1 MMRGRILAVLLLAA
15 SGACSGGNDDTDS
28 GAAQEAAGPSWE
40 TVQTLADRVAV
51 VEGLSGPEAVRYD
64 PDQDVWFIGNMNG
77 GEADGDGF
85 ITRVSAG
92 TSEVEAPQFAVGTDE
107 FPLHAPRG
115 MFLTGD
121 TLWVADMYGVHGFHR
136 EDGRQLRFVDLA
148 SFEPGFLN
156 DIAQGPDGVLYVTDT
171 GRSLVYRLGDEGTTI
186 AVDGAQLGL
195 PNGITWDES
204 RGSFVL
210 VPWEPDHRVHLWRPG
225 EDPNGF
231 GPATT
236 PGRLDGIEPV
246 DGRLLVASQ
255 SDSSLHIMDADG
267 SHQVVRTPGAPAD
280 IGVDTRRRRVAVP
293 YIALNRVDIWQ
304 LPEG

>member
-1 MMRGRILAVLLLAA
+1 MMRGRILALLLLTA

-51 VEGLSGPEAVRYD
+51 VEGLSGPEAVRYA

-92 TSEVEAPQFAVGTDE
+92 TSEVEALQFAVGTDE

-136 EDGRQLRFVDLA
+136 GDGRQLRFIDLTA
-148 SFEPGFLN
+148 FEPGFLN
-156 DIAQGPDGVLYVTDT
+156 DIAQGPDGALYVTDT
-171 GRSLVYRLGDEGTTI
+171 GRSVVYRLGEGGASIAAEGTH
-186 AVDGAQLGL
+186 LGG
-195 PNGITWDES
+195 PNGITWD
-204 RGSFVL
+204 GAHGGLVL
-210 VPWEPDHRVHLWRPG
+210 VPWEPDHRVHLWRIDSAP
-225 EDPNGF
+225 EGF
-231 GPATT
+231 GPEST
-236 PGRLDGIEPV
+236 PGRLDGVEPL
-246 DGRLLVASQ
+246 DGRLLLASQ
-255 SDSSLHIMDADG
+255 SDSALHLMDAEG
-267 SHQVVRTPGAPAD
+267 SRRVIRTDARPAD

-293 YIALNRVDIWQ
+293 YISLNRVDIWQ
-304 LPEG
+304 LPAG